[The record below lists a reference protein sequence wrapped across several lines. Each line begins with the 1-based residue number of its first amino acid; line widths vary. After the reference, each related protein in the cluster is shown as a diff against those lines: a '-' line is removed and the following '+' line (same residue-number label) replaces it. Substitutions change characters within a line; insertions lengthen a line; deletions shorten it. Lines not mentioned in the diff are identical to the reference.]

1 MERRKM
7 VTKKNVKQDPMD
19 TIGATKVDSLAK
31 LADSPICDPG
41 EALRGYEFIRDL
53 TLLEGQGVKDATY
66 LGHGEPAPIA
76 DPATGDVREVPTILL
91 KIKNVTY
98 RMLASAMLDRLLGA
112 VKEGQIVAIVNRGLT
127 ETRKGRRMTVW
138 DVGVRS

>member
-1 MERRKM
+1 M
-7 VTKKNVKQDPMD
+7 VTNRKPMKP
-19 TIGATKVDSLAK
+19 INPGEVATPTDALAK
-31 LADSPICDPG
+31 MADSPICDPG

-76 DPATGDVREVPTILL
+76 DPATGDVREVSTVLL

-138 DVGVRS
+138 DVGVKG